1 MAFSSLVPKPN
12 FNSALSLPP
21 ITTTTSNWGITC
33 IMSKQKFKTK
43 RIPVDLGQLQNLLV
57 EVMVLEC
64 KL

>member
-1 MAFSSLVPKPN
+1 
-12 FNSALSLPP
+12 
-21 ITTTTSNWGITC
+21 
-33 IMSKQKFKTK
+33 MSKQKFKTK